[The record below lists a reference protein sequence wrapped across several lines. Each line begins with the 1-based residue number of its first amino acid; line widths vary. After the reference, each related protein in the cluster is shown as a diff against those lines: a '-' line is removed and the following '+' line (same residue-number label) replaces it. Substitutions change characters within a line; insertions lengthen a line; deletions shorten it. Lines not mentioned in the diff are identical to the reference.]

1 MAAQQL
7 ARLGSALII
16 PLPCRRGRRA
26 EHLSSPLTCSG
37 ALTKWRGEKTAFHLR
52 EPQFPRPLP
61 FPSKF
66 DFLCVCVWVRVQAQ
80 KIFQTSAKSTP
91 PFYQRWIREA
101 LRSPTLS

>member
-7 ARLGSALII
+7 AGLGSALII

-26 EHLSSPLTCSG
+26 ELLSSPLTCSG

-66 DFLCVCVWVRVQAQ
+66 DFLCVCVRVCACASTEDFSN
-80 KIFQTSAKSTP
+80 KRGERAAVLSA
-91 PFYQRWIREA
+91 
-101 LRSPTLS
+101 LD